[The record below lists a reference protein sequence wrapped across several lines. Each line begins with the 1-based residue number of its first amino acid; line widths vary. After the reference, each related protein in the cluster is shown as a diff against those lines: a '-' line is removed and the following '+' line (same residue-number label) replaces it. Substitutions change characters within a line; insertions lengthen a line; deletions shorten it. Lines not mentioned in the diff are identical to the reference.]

1 MNWSHYCVRAPRLI
15 AACLLP
21 TMLLAGCAT
30 QESRLAPELVQCGGM
45 HETIGQKQH
54 QGRVNLA
61 DLTRRPHFYGVGALE
76 GLRGEV
82 TIMNSVPVVTGVA
95 PDGRS
100 QSLSAENAQATLL
113 VGQSIEEWTS
123 VALDEAVAPESFDE
137 MIATTAARLGF
148 DGANPFMFVVEGEF
162 TDVRL
167 HVINGACPIH
177 ARMKKVTLP
186 PSERPFEMDSE
197 RLAGTLVG
205 VYAVDSVG
213 KLTHPATRTHGHII
227 YEDRATGQRLTGHL
241 ERVGLAP
248 GAVLKLP
255 KSGKNGYLAAA
266 R

>member
-1 MNWSHYCVRAPRLI
+1 MNRSHYRGRVTRLL
-15 AACLLP
+15 AQCLLS
-21 TMLLAGCAT
+21 TILLVGCKT
-30 QESRLAPELVQCGGM
+30 QESRLAPELVRYGSM

-54 QGRVNLA
+54 QGRVSLA
-61 DLTRRPHFYGVGALE
+61 ELTSRPHFYGVGALE
-76 GLRGEV
+76 GLHGEITV
-82 TIMNSVPVVTGVA
+82 MNSAAIVTGVA

-100 QSLSAENAQATLL
+100 QSLSAENAQATFL
-113 VGQSIEEWTS
+113 VGQSVDDWTS
-123 VALDEAVAPESFDE
+123 VTLGEAVSPERFDE
-137 MIATTAARLGF
+137 MIANTAAGLGF
-148 DGANPFMFVVEGEF
+148 DGATPFMFVVEGEF

-177 ARMKKVTLP
+177 ARMKNVTLAAN
-186 PSERPFEMDSE
+186 ERPFELDTK

-213 KLTHPATRTHGHII
+213 KLTHPATRTHGHLV

-248 GAVLKLP
+248 GAVVKIP
-255 KSGKNGYLAAA
+255 KSAKSGSPAPA